1 MRNLLKT
8 DMLRFLKTKQ
18 FLILAIICVVY
29 ALGYPALMYLF
40 QELLNIANSQGG
52 PIQLSFAKSFSYIH
66 FSLGIPL
73 LLSIIMFTT
82 VLASE
87 FSYGTVRNKIIA
99 GYTRVQ
105 IYLSLLITLFVFMF
119 SVIFISS
126 LLSFGLAGILFYYDN
141 IGGTFINDIG
151 YYFIALVVSI
161 LIIAVYAS
169 IVCLFTIGLNKT
181 ALSIIMP
188 IILIFVCLILEGIYE
203 GLIETLINNN
213 SQTNFIDILTFLK
226 CFNLSYQSTA
236 LCNLRFEYYEIL
248 AFIFGPLGFAALLTF
263 LGLFAFNKRDVK

>member
-1 MRNLLKT
+1 
-8 DMLRFLKTKQ
+8 
-18 FLILAIICVVY
+18 
-29 ALGYPALMYLF
+29 
-40 QELLNIANSQGG
+40 
-52 PIQLSFAKSFSYIH
+52 
-66 FSLGIPL
+66 
-73 LLSIIMFTT
+73 MFTT

-126 LLSFGLAGILFYYDN
+126 VLSFGLAGILFYYDN

-151 YYFIALVVSI
+151 SYFIALFISI
-161 LIIAVYAS
+161 LIIAVYSS

-213 SQTNFIDILTFLK
+213 SQTNFIDILTFLNCVNVYK
-226 CFNLSYQSTA
+226 ELSLLNSFGFEPYQIIA
-236 LCNLRFEYYEIL
+236 YIL
-248 AFIFGPLGFAALLTF
+248 NPL
-263 LGLFAFNKRDVK
+263 

>member
-18 FLILAIICVVY
+18 FLILAIICGIY
-29 ALGYPALMYLF
+29 ALAYPALMYLS
-40 QELLNIANSQGG
+40 QELLNLASNNSE
-52 PIQLSFAKSFSYIH
+52 PIQLMFAKQFSFIH

-119 SVIFISS
+119 SIIFISS
-126 LLSFGLAGILFYYDN
+126 VLSFGLGGILFYYDN
-141 IGGTFINDIG
+141 IGGTFANDIG
-151 YYFIALVVSI
+151 SYFIALFVSI
-161 LIIAVYAS
+161 LITAVYAS

-188 IILIFVCLILEGIYE
+188 IILIFVCLILNGIFD
-203 GLIETLINNN
+203 GLIQVLIEQN

-236 LCNLRFEYYEIL
+236 LCDLRFEYYEIL
-248 AFIFGPLGFAALLTF
+248 AFIFGPLGFTALLIF
-263 LGLFAFNKRDVK
+263 LGLLAFKKRDVK